1 MATPKKRKNN
11 IKVVKDEL
19 NPETPEVL
27 AASIIQI
34 GAAMEKLAGAGGLSI
49 DAVAALICNMSGNSH
64 LKKGEVVTVLEGLNR
79 LKSYYIRKA

>member
-1 MATPKKRKNN
+1 MKKRKNN

-34 GAAMEKLAGAGGLSI
+34 GEAMQKLCGVGGLTLNG
-49 DAVAALICNMSGNSH
+49 VTALICGMEGNSH
-64 LKKGEVVTVLEGLNR
+64 LKKQEVMTVLEGLNR
-79 LKSYYIRKA
+79 LKSYYIRK